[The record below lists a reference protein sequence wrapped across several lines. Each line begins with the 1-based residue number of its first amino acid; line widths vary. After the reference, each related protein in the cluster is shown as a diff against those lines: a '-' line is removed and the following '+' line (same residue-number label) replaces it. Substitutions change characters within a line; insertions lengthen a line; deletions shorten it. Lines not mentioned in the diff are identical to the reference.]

1 MNVKQPTLRV
11 NTDTKMRN
19 QLSSTKLDI
28 QKVPGNSLVVHWL
41 WCTFT
46 AEGPGSTPGQ
56 GTTIPQAVGLGQKK
70 SGGSLQKCNW
80 LFQLQKNSLWSEG
93 VTSSISLC
101 WRTVQ
106 VPCLQQSISTREHI
120 LRVLSRTL
128 KKTMIRLANL
138 NPRIFNDSQ
147 TQLRHHSYEVPS
159 KPAGHLRPECASL
172 TTCTNDGK
180 AKRQQGLLPNTLL
193 FPGEA
198 GSDPGLT
205 PRCPDPLSQ
214 TFCFVRSKF
223 LGRCLDSV
231 WSLSRTRRVISNR
244 NINFKST

>member
-1 MNVKQPTLRV
+1 MEQ
-11 NTDTKMRN
+11 
-19 QLSSTKLDI
+19 
-28 QKVPGNSLVVHWL
+28 
-41 WCTFT
+41 
-46 AEGPGSTPGQ
+46 
-56 GTTIPQAVGLGQKK
+56 
-70 SGGSLQKCNW
+70 GGSPAP
-80 LFQLQKNSLWSEG
+80 S
-93 VTSSISLC
+93 TLC
-101 WRTVQ
+101 WSTVE
-106 VPCLQQSISTREHI
+106 VPCFQQSINILEHI

-128 KKTMIRLANL
+128 KKTMVCLANL
-138 NPRIFNDSQ
+138 KNPRMFNDSQ

-159 KPAGHLRPECASL
+159 KSAGHLRPECASL

-180 AKRQQGLLPNTLL
+180 AKRQQALLPNTLL

-231 WSLSRTRRVISNR
+231 WSLSRTPRVISNR

>member
-1 MNVKQPTLRV
+1 MERGGH
-11 NTDTKMRN
+11 
-19 QLSSTKLDI
+19 QLHLPVLAHSAGAMSSTEY
-28 QKVPGNSLVVHWL
+28 QYTWTHP
-41 WCTFT
+41 
-46 AEGPGSTPGQ
+46 EGP
-56 GTTIPQAVGLGQKK
+56 
-70 SGGSLQKCNW
+70 
-80 LFQLQKNSLWSEG
+80 FKN
-93 VTSSISLC
+93 V
-101 WRTVQ
+101 
-106 VPCLQQSISTREHI
+106 
-120 LRVLSRTL
+120 

-193 FPGEA
+193 LPGEA

-231 WSLSRTRRVISNR
+231 WSLSRTLRVISNR

>member
-1 MNVKQPTLRV
+1 
-11 NTDTKMRN
+11 
-19 QLSSTKLDI
+19 
-28 QKVPGNSLVVHWL
+28 
-41 WCTFT
+41 
-46 AEGPGSTPGQ
+46 
-56 GTTIPQAVGLGQKK
+56 
-70 SGGSLQKCNW
+70 
-80 LFQLQKNSLWSEG
+80 
-93 VTSSISLC
+93 
-101 WRTVQ
+101 
-106 VPCLQQSISTREHI
+106 
-120 LRVLSRTL
+120 
-128 KKTMIRLANL
+128 MIRLANL

-214 TFCFVRSKF
+214 TFCFVTITSSHPSAWPSDVGSPQDGAEQPVRLLRTSLPSLLLRFPCSSKLESGAGKGGCEHIILVLLF
-223 LGRCLDSV
+223 A
-231 WSLSRTRRVISNR
+231 
-244 NINFKST
+244 

>member
-1 MNVKQPTLRV
+1 MNPLCQGPHLSPLACIPNFYLVHTL
-11 NTDTKMRN
+11 
-19 QLSSTKLDI
+19 I
-28 QKVPGNSLVVHWL
+28 YVP
-41 WCTFT
+41 
-46 AEGPGSTPGQ
+46 EEP
-56 GTTIPQAVGLGQKK
+56 
-70 SGGSLQKCNW
+70 
-80 LFQLQKNSLWSEG
+80 
-93 VTSSISLC
+93 
-101 WRTVQ
+101 
-106 VPCLQQSISTREHI
+106 HI

-128 KKTMIRLANL
+128 KKTMVCLANL
-138 NPRIFNDSQ
+138 KNPRIFNDSQ

-159 KPAGHLRPECASL
+159 KSAGHLRPECASL

-180 AKRQQGLLPNTLL
+180 AKRQQALLPNTLL

-231 WSLSRTRRVISNR
+231 
-244 NINFKST
+244 